1 MKGIFSMFGLDEEEL
16 KTSVEKFGKLFES
29 VDRLEQKLDRVL
41 ELLEPKREEE
51 TEHDGSDH

>member
-29 VDRLEQKLDRVL
+29 VDRLEQKLDKVLQLL
-41 ELLEPKREEE
+41 ELKREEE
-51 TEHDGSDH
+51 TGHDGSDH